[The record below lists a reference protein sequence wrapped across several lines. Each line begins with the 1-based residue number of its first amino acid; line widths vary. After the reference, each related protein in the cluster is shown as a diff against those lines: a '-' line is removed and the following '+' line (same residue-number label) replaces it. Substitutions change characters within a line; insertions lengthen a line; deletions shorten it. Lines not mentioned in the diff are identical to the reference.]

1 MASDGRWAINIRD
14 GSTGTTL
21 SNNILYNSHGSAAAS
36 PSRRQPHRPRQ
47 RLQRGD
53 EPLHDRRRRQR
64 NAGAMAHGHRPGH
77 PLAHRGARAPI
88 RQRVADDYHLKLAPP
103 SPAKDAGLTLAAVT
117 VDIDGVVRPSGPA
130 VDIGAY
136 EVPVSAHT
144 LTVTRRG
151 SATGTV
157 TSSPAG
163 ISCGAT
169 CSAAFSPGASVTLTA
184 APAGGAGFVRWT
196 GACSGTLPQCT
207 VTMTAALTATATFGG
222 IFTDDPLSAGA
233 TVVKAAHVLD
243 LRAAIDSLRA
253 WRSLSAIS
261 WIDQVLTA
269 GVTPISATHLTQLR
283 GALDGVY
290 AADGFPPPAWDAA
303 PDRRRDDDHGRA
315 VRAGRAGRCASL
327 NEGCPGAGEALNP
340 APASRHATGRPRRGI
355 AWP

>member
-1 MASDGRWAINIRD
+1 MTVSADSLTGLISDYNVVMDRFSTDD
-14 GSTGTTL
+14 GDTRMTL
-21 SNNILYNSHGSAAAS
+21 A
-36 PSRRQPHRPRQ
+36 QW
-47 RLQRGD
+47 
-53 EPLHDRRRRQR
+53 
-64 NAGAMAHGHRPGH
+64 
-77 PLAHRGARAPI
+77 
-88 RQRVADDYHLKLAPP
+88 RVATGQDMHSLIAVPADLFVNSGANDYHLKLAPP

-157 TSSPAG
+157 NSSPAG

-169 CSAAFSPGASVTLTA
+169 CSAAFTAGASVTLTA

-283 GALDGVY
+283 SALDGVY
-290 AADGFPPPAWDAA
+290 AADGLTPPAWDAA
-303 PDRRRDDDHGRA
+303 PIAGVTTITA
-315 VRAGRAGRCASL
+315 AQFEQVRTAIRTV
-327 NEGCPGAGEALNP
+327 E
-340 APASRHATGRPRRGI
+340 
-355 AWP
+355 